1 MREYNTLLQM
11 KNNNFDNF
19 NVVYDKYYNK
29 IFYLVLNKIQD
40 KSLSEDI
47 TQEIF
52 IDVINGIKNLK
63 NIEAFDSWLRKITL
77 NKINMYLRKLIKHKD
92 NTKNTAINELT
103 YIKDKSLSQEDLVI
117 QEDNK
122 NLISKFLNKL
132 SEKEREVVSLFYY
145 EQFSLKEISIIK
157 IISIG
162 TVKSRLFSAKKKLS
176 FLIKKSLAFLR
187 LSKKQIIFCSM
198 IQKRT

>member
-11 KNNNFDNF
+11 KNNNFVNF

-29 IFYLVLNKIQD
+29 IFNLVLNKIQD

-63 NIEAFDSWLRKITL
+63 NIGAFDSWLRKIIL

-92 NTKNTAINELT
+92 NTKNTDINDLT

-132 SEKEREVVSLFYY
+132 SEKEKEVVSLFYY

-157 IISIG
+157 NISIG

-176 FLIKKSLAFLR
+176 FLLK
-187 LSKKQIIFCSM
+187 
-198 IQKRT
+198 T

>member
-92 NTKNTAINELT
+92 NTKNTDINELT
-103 YIKDKSLSQEDLVI
+103 YIRDKSLSQEDLVI

-132 SEKEREVVSLFYY
+132 SEKEKEVVSLFYY

-157 IISIG
+157 NISIG

-176 FLIKKSLAFLR
+176 FFIKNLAFSFYKIYFYDMFSR
-187 LSKKQIIFCSM
+187 KKQC
-198 IQKRT
+198 